1 MSRMLTNVPV
11 PALQV
16 VSRFDG
22 SAAAAQL
29 DEEIR
34 AAVVGTAGT
43 AAGKCLSPNSVASCG
58 HSLLRCYLVNIF
70 KLPIL

>member
-1 MSRMLTNVPV
+1 MLHMQGAMLAAIQNVPA

-22 SAAAAQL
+22 AAAAAQL

-43 AAGKCLSPNSVASCG
+43 AAGKCLSPD
-58 HSLLRCYLVNIF
+58 
-70 KLPIL
+70 